1 MFPSVQEWEELIY
14 AVVRSIMYSGWR
26 RMVTGYK
33 NTDGSVTMTG
43 APEAKVWVR
52 PPEDSRGGV
61 AVWGSAS
68 MPNAPVWVGPGPDG
82 DLEIKNPDWMEA
94 VERVGEGARIIVQPP
109 GMGELIPST
118 VTLKQFKPGRV
129 ELSPTGGLNVRIA
142 HFWHRGGLWNSDAD
156 QDMSSYEPG
165 TADYICWVVPYLD
178 PDTNTVSAVT
188 TTPVFGEK
196 PDLEEVDI
204 ETVTLPAGVIPL
216 GAFTLSNG
224 QTSIST
230 SRFADDD
237 RRVVLSS
244 WDDSGS
250 ASSVLDSMID
260 ADGGVMIDASGSMM
274 TES

>member
-1 MFPSVQEWEELIY
+1 MADEALVQAMVDALL
-14 AVVRSIMYSGWR
+14 AARFAGWR
-26 RMVTGYK
+26 RMVAGYK
-33 NTDGSVTMTG
+33 NADGSITMSG
-43 APEAKVWVR
+43 AGVGKVWAR
-52 PPEDSRGGV
+52 SPEDSRGGT
-61 AVWGSAS
+61 AVWGSAAY
-68 MPNAPVWVGPGPDG
+68 PDAPLIVGPGFDG
-82 DLEIKNPDWMEA
+82 AYEVKGADWLTA
-94 VERVGEGARIIVQPP
+94 SISFGEGARIIDQPP
-109 GMGELIPST
+109 GMGELMPDT
-118 VTLKQFKPGRV
+118 VPIKHFKPGRV
-129 ELSPTGGLNVRIA
+129 ELSPTGGLNIRIA

-178 PDTNTVSAVT
+178 PDTNTVSAAT

-196 PDLEEVDI
+196 PDLEETDI

-224 QTSIST
+224 QANIST

-260 ADGGVMIDASGSMM
+260 AEGGVMIDASGSMM